1 MSKNPS
7 DYPEGKGL
15 PHVAVAKRAM
25 KNGASANSLINH
37 IIYYAITKG
46 TSNNL
51 ADRAFSPEEINKENK
66 VIDYEYYKGT

>member
-1 MSKNPS
+1 
-7 DYPEGKGL
+7 
-15 PHVAVAKRAM
+15 M